1 MRKDIISIEEKVF
14 EGRCFCH
21 EILDEESGQEHC
33 VNEKEARHGE
43 HCHHEGEEHHHE
55 HGHCHGHEEHGHHH
69 DYCHEDRCCCGH
81 DHGHV
86 DEDEE
91 KSLIVRLITGAVIF
105 AGAFIISK
113 TAAPEWISIA
123 LYVCAYLVLGY
134 DVVLHAL
141 KNILRGRVFDEH
153 FLMSVSTIGAFAIRE
168 YPEAVAV
175 MLLYQLGE
183 YLQDLAVDRSRRSI
197 SSLLD
202 IRPDTANLLKNG
214 EATEVPAE
222 SVNIGDEIIIKAGE
236 KIPLDGVVIKGESML
251 DTRALTGES
260 VPRRVSAGEKV
271 ASGCINESGTLFVR
285 VEKSFEESTASKI
298 IDMVENASAR
308 KAPAERFITKFAKVY
323 TPIVVALAV
332 LIAVVPPLLFDG
344 EWMVWLHRAF
354 VSLIISCPCALVISI
369 PLTFFGGLGA
379 ASKKGVLIKGSN
391 YLEALSSA
399 GTVVFDKTGTL
410 TKGVFEVTEV
420 ATANGFDKEEV
431 LGAAAAAESFSNHP
445 IAVSIREAFGGQTA
459 KSQGHTEISGKGV
472 KASVGGKTVL
482 VGNEKLLAENS
493 IKAEP
498 GEKPGTQVLVSIDG
512 QYAGSITISDEI
524 KPGSRKAIEQLGT
537 LGVNR
542 VMMLTGDEESIS
554 KDVAGQLGIKEYHAG
569 LLPEDKLNI
578 VEKAES
584 ELAPGRTL
592 AFVGDGINDA
602 PVIARADIGIA
613 MGDLGADAAI
623 EAADVVVMTDEPGK
637 IAQAV
642 RLARETKK
650 IVKQNIVFALGVKAA
665 LLVLGALGIANMWMA
680 VFGDTG
686 VALLAVLNAVRIM
699 RK

>member
-21 EILDEESGQEHC
+21 EFGHEESEQEHC
-33 VNEKEARHGE
+33 VHEKEARHGE

-55 HGHCHGHEEHGHHH
+55 HDHCHGHEEHGHHH
-69 DYCHEDRCCCGH
+69 DHCHEDGCCCGH

-91 KSLIVRLITGAVIF
+91 KGLIIRLITGAAIF
-105 AGAFIISK
+105 AGAFVVSK
-113 TAAPEWISIA
+113 TAAPEWIGIV

-141 KNILRGRVFDEH
+141 KNILHGRVFDEH

-222 SVNIGDEIIIKAGE
+222 SVNVGDEIIIKAGE

-271 ASGCINESGTLFVR
+271 ASGCINESGTLFVK

-420 ATANGFDKEEV
+420 ATSNGFGKEEV

-472 KASVGGKTVL
+472 KALVEGKTVL
-482 VGNEKLLAENS
+482 VGNEKLLAENG
-493 IKAEP
+493 IMAQAGK
-498 GEKPGTQVLVSIDG
+498 KPGTQVLVSIDG
-512 QYAGSITISDEI
+512 QFAGSITISDEI
-524 KPGSRKAIEQLGT
+524 KPGSRKAIEQLGA

-569 LLPEDKLNI
+569 LLPGDKLNI